1 MLRSIWY
8 NSQQSSSSNPVISAL
23 IPCTISLNQN
33 SFIHWDKINLEKH
46 FHARFSMEVVNAFMI
61 MQRWYPFSVY
71 FFTFLSSTLH
81 FFTEGGRG
89 SVPWWL
95 CYYSLATVCPLL
107 VQLAWTWRYLD
118 IMINWSSSDYW
129 VATLNTLSTTL
140 TSPSP
145 KSISWIP
152 DKQIR
157 KETQG
162 CYQNPMSHLFF
173 YSFIWEDCN
182 KYFYYPEWQLKEAD
196 DTHASEETQDPS
208 WNQSFSFRLQLKI
221 IKGLRSPTQA
231 WEVVRICEPPISG
244 NLINLLRGNLYIDNC
259 LKWQVF
265 YTLILAIIVNLKY
278 CLI

>member
-33 SFIHWDKINLEKH
+33 SFIHWDKINSEKH

-95 CYYSLATVCPLL
+95 WYYSLATVCPLL

-129 VATLNTLSTTL
+129 VATLNTLSTIL
-140 TSPSP
+140 YCRAWVPSP
-145 KSISWIP
+145 IPKYLRVKSE
-152 DKQIR
+152 R
-157 KETQG
+157 KLPCLT
-162 CYQNPMSHLFF
+162 YVLFF
-173 YSFIWEDCN
+173 Y
-182 KYFYYPEWQLKEAD
+182 LR
-196 DTHASEETQDPS
+196 
-208 WNQSFSFRLQLKI
+208 RLQQIFLLSRMATQRSWWHSCQWRDPGSLLKPE
-221 IKGLRSPTQA
+221 L
-231 WEVVRICEPPISG
+231 
-244 NLINLLRGNLYIDNC
+244 
-259 LKWQVF
+259 
-265 YTLILAIIVNLKY
+265 
-278 CLI
+278 